1 MNEVGS
7 DGYSANLASVHSQ
20 AEADL
25 LGARVASMNMN
36 RPWIGMVRNQ
46 GSLVWTD
53 GSALDFENWKN
64 GEPNNWGG
72 IQHCAAIKLWG
83 ENGKWDDVGC
93 EAVKIEHMRT
103 GETYGHICEA
113 AGDIKLDPLSMK

>member
-1 MNEVGS
+1 MLELGS
-7 DGYSANLASVHSQ
+7 DGYNADLASVHSQ

-25 LGARVASMNMN
+25 LGARGASMNMN

-72 IQHCAAIKLWG
+72 REHCGHILNDWS
-83 ENGKWDDVGC
+83 GKWNDNECDNNFD
-93 EAVKIEHMRT
+93 
-103 GETYGHICEA
+103 YICMTSK
-113 AGDIKLDPLSMK
+113 GMVCITIKRFT